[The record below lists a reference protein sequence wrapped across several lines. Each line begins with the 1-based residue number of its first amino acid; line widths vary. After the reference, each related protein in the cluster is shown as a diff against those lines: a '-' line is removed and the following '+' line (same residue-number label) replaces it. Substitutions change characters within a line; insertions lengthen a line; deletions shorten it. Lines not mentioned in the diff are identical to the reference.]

1 MKNKKVLIILALVI
15 LTAVGATTVLIAREH
30 SVFSKVRPF
39 DVDDYQEF
47 IDTFPSNEC
56 LGKIS
61 GKTDAIKK
69 AETILIK
76 IYGKQVKKERPYH
89 IFYDEE
95 AGVWLV
101 QGSLPSN
108 MKGGVASIIIENDT
122 GKVLAV
128 WHEK

>member
-1 MKNKKVLIILALVI
+1 MKKAVIVILAVAVLAV
-15 LTAVGATTVLIAREH
+15 VGASVIPIAYDQ

-56 LGKIS
+56 LGKLS
-61 GKTDAIKK
+61 GKTDAVKK
-69 AETILIK
+69 AEIILVK
-76 IYGKQVKKERPYH
+76 IYGKQVKKERPYQ

-108 MKGGVASIIIENDT
+108 MKGGVANIIIENDT

>member
-1 MKNKKVLIILALVI
+1 MKKKKGILLTIAVL
-15 LTAVGATTVLIAREH
+15 AVVGVTVFLIAYNH

-47 IDTFPSNEC
+47 IDIFPSNEC
-56 LGKIS
+56 LGKLS
-61 GKTDAIKK
+61 GKTDAVKK
-69 AETILIK
+69 AEIILVK
-76 IYGKQVKKERPYH
+76 IYGKQVKKERPYQ

-108 MKGGVASIIIENDT
+108 MHGGVAKIIIENNT

>member
-15 LTAVGATTVLIAREH
+15 LTAVGATSVLIAREY

-61 GKTDAIKK
+61 GKADAVKK
-69 AETILIK
+69 AETVFVK
-76 IYGKQVKKERPYH
+76 IYGKQIKRERPYQ

-108 MKGGVASIIIENDT
+108 MKGGCANIIIENDT

>member
-1 MKNKKVLIILALVI
+1 MKKAVIVILAVAVLAAVGVTIIL
-15 LTAVGATTVLIAREH
+15 IAYNH
-30 SVFSKVRPF
+30 STFSKVRPF

-61 GKTDAIKK
+61 GKADAVKK
-69 AETILIK
+69 AETVFIK
-76 IYGKQVKKERPYH
+76 IYGKQVKKERPYQ

-95 AGVWLV
+95 AEVWLV

-108 MKGGVASIIIENDT
+108 KHGGVANIIIENDT

>member
-15 LTAVGATTVLIAREH
+15 LTAVGATTVLIAREY

-47 IDTFPSNEC
+47 IDTFPSNEY

-61 GKTDAIKK
+61 GKADAVKK
-69 AETILIK
+69 AETLFVK
-76 IYGKQVKKERPYH
+76 IYGKQVKKERPYQ
-89 IFYDEE
+89 IFYDEKAE
-95 AGVWLV
+95 AWLV

-108 MKGGVASIIIENDT
+108 KKGGVAKIIIENDT

>member
-1 MKNKKVLIILALVI
+1 MKKAVIVILAVAVLA
-15 LTAVGATTVLIAREH
+15 AVGASVILIAYDQ

-61 GKTDAIKK
+61 GKADAVKK
-69 AETILIK
+69 AETVFIK
-76 IYGKQVKKERPYH
+76 IYGKQVKKERPYQ

-95 AGVWLV
+95 AEVWLV
-101 QGSLPSN
+101 QGSLPSY
-108 MKGGVASIIIENDT
+108 KIGGVANIIIENDT